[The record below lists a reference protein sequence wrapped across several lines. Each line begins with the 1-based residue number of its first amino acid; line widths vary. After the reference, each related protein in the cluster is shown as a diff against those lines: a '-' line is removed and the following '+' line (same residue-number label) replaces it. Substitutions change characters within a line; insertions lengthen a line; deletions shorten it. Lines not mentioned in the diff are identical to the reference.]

1 MCFSSVLTQVSICLV
16 FIKHE
21 KSKASYIAYGQRC
34 PDTEMKVKEFRD
46 FIIGNKPVEPILL
59 EILVQETMNI
69 MDRET
74 KHSNFGSGMRVRRK
88 RYFEFG
94 RNLVKGSTLARFED
108 EFGVSSYDLE
118 HSGYRRTFSRHKD
131 YMLANWM
138 IKTLPKDFQ
147 KRSGRRWVYYN
158 TTPLGKVLA
167 MKYWYN
173 EFLGKKPLFMKT
185 NEIVVDAK
193 KWKKFSNDKKEK
205 FKMDIRQ
212 SYGEGQI
219 LDDGR
224 LGIEIKPDDL
234 LISFFQ
240 FLQRLKKFSDDI
252 KKAVRGLGPKE
263 ALQFTFPEIDINYSA
278 PINRVAI
285 EVKFRLKYQTHVQII
300 KYFKLDDREDVK
312 KLYYYI
318 LDSLTYLFLANLEA
332 EKEKL
337 DVENPIIVK
346 ILNDPDLKSF
356 RRQYQMDTKQ
366 VLQESLNFLSD
377 DS

>member
-1 MCFSSVLTQVSICLV
+1 MGFDELRDNIIEQGLT
-16 FIKHE
+16 E
-21 KSKASYIAYGQRC
+21 
-34 PDTEMKVKEFRD
+34 TETHLK
-46 FIIGNKPVEPILL
+46 ILL
-59 EILVQETMNI
+59 EILVHESMQIGERGHT
-69 MDRET
+69 DVP
-74 KHSNFGSGMRVRRK
+74 NFIFSD
-88 RYFEFG
+88 
-94 RNLVKGSTLARFED
+94 SRFKSR
-108 EFGVSSYDLE
+108 FPVSSYRLE
-118 HSGYRRTFSRHKD
+118 DSGFRRTFSRNKD
-131 YMLANWM
+131 YLLDNRLIETVPVNW
-138 IKTLPKDFQ
+138 PDDY
-147 KRSGRRWVYYN
+147 KRRGTYYN

-173 EFLGKKPLFMKT
+173 KFLGKKPLIIKT
-185 NEIVVDAK
+185 NEHIVPPEIWSKLSED
-193 KWKKFSNDKKEK
+193 EK
-205 FKMDIRQ
+205 GRWQKDVPDGHR
-212 SYGEGQI
+212 I

-224 LGIEIKPDDL
+224 LGIEIKPNDL
-234 LISFFQ
+234 LVSFFQ
-240 FLQRLKKFSDDI
+240 FLPRLKKFSDDI

-285 EVKFRLKYQTHVQII
+285 EVKFRLKYQTHIQII

-332 EKEKL
+332 MQKNL
-337 DVENPIIVK
+337 DVENPVIAK

-377 DS
+377 DR